1 MMIHDQCPSSVIQG
15 ILSNREAGLMGSPT
29 QVSSVVGIHWLHLI
43 SQTNKAESHW
53 DLSTS
58 TKLRLRGSH
67 CDGQGRVNSL
77 CQKMLLP
84 LDAGEEEGL
93 PQGILGLLLETR
105 SHEC

>member
-58 TKLRLRGSH
+58 TKIEAKRQSLRWT
-67 CDGQGRVNSL
+67 GQG
-77 CQKMLLP
+77 KFTLP
-84 LDAGEEEGL
+84 ENALTLRCWRGRRPASGHIRTPSGD
-93 PQGILGLLLETR
+93 
-105 SHEC
+105 